1 MAPNRLDPSEP
12 RRMSMNTKR
21 IKMAIGATA
30 VAAVIAGGTV
40 AATASGSES
49 DAPLTGST
57 REQAI
62 AAALAHVGGG
72 TVLSTEVG
80 DDGAAYGVEI
90 RLTDGSAVEV
100 MLDERFQIVTTETD
114 DDGPGGEGPAGDDG

>member
-1 MAPNRLDPSEP
+1 MD
-12 RRMSMNTKR
+12 KR
-21 IKMAIGATA
+21 IKVAIGATA

-49 DAPLTGST
+49 DTPLTGGA
-57 REQAI
+57 REQAT

-90 RLTDGSAVEV
+90 RLSDGSAVDV
-100 MLDERFQIVTTETD
+100 KLDERFQVITTEID
-114 DDGPGGEGPAGDDG
+114 DDGSQGAETGGSDD

>member
-1 MAPNRLDPSEP
+1 
-12 RRMSMNTKR
+12 MNTKR
-21 IKMAIGATA
+21 IKVAIGATA

-40 AATASGSES
+40 AATAAGGES
-49 DAPLTGST
+49 DPPLTGST

-90 RLTDGSAVEV
+90 RLGDGSSVDV
-100 MLDERFQIVTTETD
+100 KLDEGFHVVKAETD
-114 DDGPGGEGPAGDDG
+114 DDGAQGEGTAGDDD

>member
-1 MAPNRLDPSEP
+1 
-12 RRMSMNTKR
+12 MNTKR
-21 IKMAIGATA
+21 IKVAIGATA

-40 AATASGSES
+40 AATASGGES
-49 DAPLTGST
+49 DPPLTGST

-62 AAALAHVGGG
+62 AAALSHVGGG

-90 RLTDGSAVEV
+90 RLSDGSAVDV
-100 MLDERFQIVTTETD
+100 KLDERFQVITTEID
-114 DDGPGGEGPAGDDG
+114 DDGSQGEGIGGDD